1 MSILTSG
8 AMDDVRKTENVSVVV
23 HYGEMIFFRFVQLEV
38 ESGGGW
44 THPTKQII
52 G

>member
-1 MSILTSG
+1 
-8 AMDDVRKTENVSVVV
+8 MDDVKKKKENVSVVV

-38 ESGGGW
+38 ESGDGW